1 MQKLEPLAATFVLST
16 LGNFEA
22 MVVQP
27 DSGRI
32 LLSGQMP
39 RTLIRSG
46 NVSFLMCI
54 GAIGVQAN
62 LSGLH

>member
-1 MQKLEPLAATFVLST
+1 
-16 LGNFEA
+16 

-39 RTLIRSG
+39 RTLIRNG
-46 NVSFLMCI
+46 TVSVLMCI
-54 GAIGVQAN
+54 GAVGVQAN